1 MTTATTTMPASR
13 AGVTLTP
20 SALARHAAFFDPA
33 ATGVVTIGQTFVGMR
48 RLGVRLVWRLI
59 LPPIIQG
66 FLGCLTQGH
75 PSFVIRIDRIAKGK
89 HPFDS
94 GVFDTDGEMDP
105 SAFDALFA
113 NGADAL
119 TAEEMRATI
128 SARGN
133 RLPKMGRLAG
143 ALGHWFSGKE
153 VAVFFCVASD
163 TTKIVDGCAVLAVKK
178 ETLRRFY
185 EGTLLPELARR
196 RVLVESGCVCARVP
210 AAR

>member
-13 AGVTLTP
+13 ATVTMTP
-20 SALARHAAFFDPA
+20 AALARHAAFFDPA
-33 ATGVVTIGQTFVGMR
+33 GTGVVTMGQTFVGMR
-48 RLGVRLVWRLI
+48 RLGVRLVWRII

-66 FLGCLTQGH
+66 FLGYLTQGR

-94 GVFDTDGEMDP
+94 GVFDTSGEIDP
-105 SAFDALFA
+105 SAFAALFED
-113 NGADAL
+113 GSDAV
-119 TAEEMRATI
+119 TAEEMRAII

-133 RLPKMGRLAG
+133 RLPKMGKLAG

-163 TTKIVDGCAVLAVKK
+163 TTKSVDGRPAPAVTK

-185 EGTLLPELARR
+185 EGTLFPELARR
-196 RVLVESGCVCARVP
+196 RALVLGGCVHARV
-210 AAR
+210 R